1 MTSINDKNWQALHPN
16 EVKQLLKDLAIPW
29 WIAGGWAIDLF
40 VGNQTR
46 EHLDIDV
53 LILRK
58 DQFIIKDY
66 LSDWL
71 LYKTNQPGLLLW
83 DKREFLEI
91 GVNSIWC
98 KKDEQ
103 SPWLMEIMFLDSED
117 DEWFYRREP
126 KIREPINQIGNIT
139 KDNIPYLL
147 PEIQILFK
155 AKRHSEVKNE
165 QDFQNALP
173 LLSEQQ
179 KHWLIKSLNIEFPN
193 GHIWIDYIKLF
204 NK

>member
-1 MTSINDKNWQALHPN
+1 MTSINDKNWQALHPK
-16 EVKQLLKDLAIPW
+16 EVKQLLNDLTIPW

-40 VGNQTR
+40 IGKQTR

-58 DQFIIKDY
+58 DQFIIKEF
-66 LSDWL
+66 LSEWL

-103 SPWLMEIMFLDSED
+103 SPWLMEIILMDSEVN
-117 DEWFYRREP
+117 EWFYRREP
-126 KIREPINQIGNIT
+126 KIRKPVNQIGNKT
-139 KDNIPYLL
+139 KDNIPYLI

-155 AKRHSEVKNE
+155 AKRHSIAKNK
-165 QDFQNALP
+165 QDFQNVLP

-179 KHWLIKSLNIEFPN
+179 KQWLIKSLSIEFPD
-193 GHIWIDYIKLF
+193 GHKWIDDIKLI